1 MDAKQ
6 FVLRVFKFSLLAIAV
21 FLLPCIYFTVGLN
34 QRHFYEMPEKKVIFI
49 GDSRIETSVD
59 DTKHTETINLAQ
71 SAESY
76 LYSYIKLKKML
87 AINPQVKM
95 VVLSFS
101 DLNLHEDM
109 EDWYFKN
116 QPLQFKVSNF
126 LFLMPAS
133 EIRLLLR
140 NNFKVTI
147 AGILDYPKFKFDV
160 YKNMKPG
167 DKINTLGVGRYEP
180 IYGIKWKS
188 PKPGELES
196 KMRPDSFRYSKHQL
210 VYLDKIFEM
219 CKRANVELVFL
230 STPLHHSFQ
239 TGSRFSDSIHAA
251 KYPMVKYLDYTSMNY
266 PDSCF
271 GDYEHLNYQGS
282 QQFSD
287 TLFRALGLGR

>member
-1 MDAKQ
+1 MDAKS
-6 FVLRVFKFSLLAIAV
+6 FVLRVFKFSLLTIAI
-21 FLLPCIYFTVGLN
+21 FLVPCAFFTIGLN
-34 QRHFYEMPEKKVIFI
+34 QEKFYKMPEKEVIFI
-49 GDSRIETSVD
+49 GDSRVETSVND
-59 DTKHTETINLAQ
+59 NKNSKTINLAQ

-76 LYSYIKLKKML
+76 LYSYIKLRKMI
-87 AINPQVKM
+87 AINPQIKM
-95 VVLSFS
+95 VVLSYS

-126 LFLMPAS
+126 LFLMPPS

-180 IYGIKWKS
+180 IYGIQLKS

-210 VYLDKIFEM
+210 EYLDKIFEM
-219 CKRANVELVFL
+219 CKRAKVELVFL
-230 STPLHHSFQ
+230 STPLHRTFQ
-239 TGSRFSDSIHAA
+239 TGSRFSDSLHTAR
-251 KYPMVKYLDYTSMNY
+251 YPNLKYLDYTGMVF

-282 QQFSD
+282 QLFTD
-287 TLFRALGLGR
+287 TLFKALGLRQ

>member
-1 MDAKQ
+1 
-6 FVLRVFKFSLLAIAV
+6 
-21 FLLPCIYFTVGLN
+21 
-34 QRHFYEMPEKKVIFI
+34 MPEKEVIFI
-49 GDSRIETSVD
+49 GDSRIETSID
-59 DTKHTETINLAQ
+59 DRKNNKTINLAQ

-76 LYSYIKLKKML
+76 LYSYIKLRKMF
-87 AINPQVKM
+87 AINPGIKM

-126 LFLMPAS
+126 LFLMPSS
-133 EIRLLLR
+133 EIKLLFR
-140 NNFKVTI
+140 NNIKATI

-167 DKINTLGVGRYEP
+167 DKINTLGVGQYKP
-180 IYGIKWKS
+180 IYGILLKS

-196 KMRPDSFRYSKHQL
+196 KMSPASFKYSKHQME
-210 VYLDKIFEM
+210 YLDKIVEM

-239 TGSRFSDSIHAA
+239 TGSRFSDSIHVA
-251 KYPMVKYLDYTSMNY
+251 KYPTIKFLDYTSMNCV
-266 PDSCF
+266 DSCF

-282 QQFSD
+282 QQFTDS
-287 TLFRALGLGR
+287 LFKVLDLKQ

>member
-6 FVLRVFKFSLLAIAV
+6 FVLRVLKFSLLAIAV
-21 FLLPCIYFTVGLN
+21 FLLPCVYFTVGLN
-34 QRHFYEMPEKKVIFI
+34 QRHFYEMPEKQIIFI
-49 GDSRIETSVD
+49 GDSRIETSVN
-59 DTKHTETINLAQ
+59 DTLQSNTLNIAQ

-76 LYSYIKLKKML
+76 LYSYIKLRKMI
-87 AINPQVKM
+87 AINPQIKT
-95 VVLSFS
+95 VVLGFS
-101 DLNLHEDM
+101 DLNLHADM

-126 LFLMPAS
+126 LFLMPPA
-133 EIRLLLR
+133 EIKLLLR
-140 NNFKVTI
+140 NNFKTTI

-167 DKINTLGVGRYEP
+167 DKINTLGVGRYESINP
-180 IYGIKWKS
+180 SQWKA

-210 VYLDKIFEM
+210 QYLDKIFDL

-230 STPLHHSFQ
+230 STPLHRSFQ
-239 TGSRFSDSIHAA
+239 TGSRFSDSIHTAR
-251 KYPMVKYLDYTSMNY
+251 YPMVKYLDYTSMDY

-282 QQFSD
+282 QQFTD
-287 TLFRALGLGR
+287 TLFRALGLKR